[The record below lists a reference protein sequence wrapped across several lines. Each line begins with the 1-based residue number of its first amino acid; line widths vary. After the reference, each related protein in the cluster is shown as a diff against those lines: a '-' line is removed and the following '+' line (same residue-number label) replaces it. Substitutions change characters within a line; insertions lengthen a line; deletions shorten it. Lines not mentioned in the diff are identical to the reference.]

1 MPYKGL
7 YNRTIIDGR
16 GSGYYELNGG
26 RIGNRLIRNEAELA
40 IVVGLKVVVMVQR
53 RDYSAD
59 HNHLSDDDGG
69 KNAEK

>member
-1 MPYKGL
+1 LPYKGL

-40 IVVGLKVVVMVQR
+40 IVVGLKIVVMVQGR
-53 RDYSAD
+53 NYSAD
-59 HNHLSDDDGG
+59 CDHPGDDCNG